1 MTALR
6 TILAREESARRFP
19 LFVSTLLLLVAAGCT
34 QTDVP
39 GTVIARVNESVLTME
54 QVRANSDP
62 ARTLTQNEVRQ
73 YANRWVVNELLF
85 QEARARGYDESE
97 QLLAKVREA
106 QKQLTIADLLEREVY
121 SLAESSIQPSEIA
134 TYYQAHAAEFVLQE
148 DVARLS
154 VAIFAELEP
163 ANRFRSSALG
173 ESGWE
178 AGIAA
183 AAADQSNGLISYADS
198 TFYTASSL
206 YPPELWKV
214 ANALGMLEVSF
225 PVKTSVGFVVMRSL
239 GQFKV
244 GGAAPIS
251 FVEPQIR
258 SRLAMERRQERY
270 QQYIQSLR
278 AKHAVQ
284 MMVAVQDTLS
294 GER

>member
-1 MTALR
+1 MPRSL
-6 TILAREESARRFP
+6 TIPGREESARRFP
-19 LFVSTLLLLVAAGCT
+19 LFIFSLLLLAAAGCT
-34 QTDVP
+34 QTEVP

-62 ARTLTQNEVRQ
+62 SRALTQNEVRQ

-85 QEARARGYDESE
+85 QEARSRGYDESE

-121 SLAESSIQPSEIA
+121 SVAEGSIQQSEIA
-134 TYYQAHAAEFVLQE
+134 TYYQAHAAEFVLRE
-148 DVARLS
+148 DIARLS
-154 VAIFAELEP
+154 VAIFAEMEP
-163 ANRFRSSALG
+163 ANRFRASVLG
-173 ESGWE
+173 GTGWD
-178 AGIAA
+178 AGVSAA
-183 AAADQSNGLISYADS
+183 AGEPVNGLISYTDS
-198 TFYTASSL
+198 MFYTASSL

-214 ANALGMLEVSF
+214 ATALGMLEVSF
-225 PVKTSVGFVVMRSL
+225 PVKTSVGYVVMRSL
-239 GQFKV
+239 GQFKTG
-244 GGAAPIS
+244 GGAPLS
-251 FVEPQIR
+251 YVEQQIR

-284 MMVAVQDTLS
+284 MMVAAQDTLS